1 MSEFYNRAIDLIRH
15 LTSEAAA
22 EWQELTESN
31 TKGRD
36 QLNKLIHDIVPY
48 LMSHNAEAEAC
59 DLMMEVEKM
68 NELIQYVD
76 DTAYTRVCLYLKRS
90 VVEQRHVFVHVM
102 NDTFLLIAAAAAYNN
117 VSAVT
122 VSVCRTCFCCSCVP
136 YVPEPEDRNLMK
148 TALSIYRKFDKWPDA
163 MICAISLNDMDLI
176 KEIFLDCKDG

>member
-1 MSEFYNRAIDLIRH
+1 
-15 LTSEAAA
+15 
-22 EWQELTESN
+22 
-31 TKGRD
+31 
-36 QLNKLIHDIVPY
+36 
-48 LMSHNAEAEAC
+48 
-59 DLMMEVEKM
+59 
-68 NELIQYVD
+68 
-76 DTAYTRVCLYLKRS
+76 
-90 VVEQRHVFVHVM
+90 M

-176 KEIFLDCKDG
+176 KEIFLDFRKDRARNQIKIACVKSIFGYIKRTDIVTNYIGGYGLSRILEINNDGQDV